1 MAEYEPKKGADA
13 VTPTPSRNY
22 TTVHQINYN
31 KLMNLSLGLTFIS
44 MLIIFI
50 AYIKGVDKAV
60 YMGAGVMFTSL
71 LFQFALNPIDK
82 EDE

>member
-1 MAEYEPKKGADA
+1 MAEYEQKKGADA
-13 VTPTPSRNY
+13 VTPTPSRKY
-22 TTVHQINYN
+22 TTVHQVNYN